1 MANPALL
8 QMLGC
13 SSFEELVERNL
24 EKEGFEPSYSRA
36 EFINRIEN
44 EGRITGL
51 ESAWRRQDGAT
62 LFVRESARAV
72 RDDSGRVLYYEGSV
86 EDITVRKQA
95 EEALRSLSL
104 RQEVLLAAIPE
115 IVMEVDSRKVYTWA
129 NRAGLDFFGDDVIG
143 KEASHYFEG
152 DQNTYEAVQPIFS
165 GEEGTIYVESW
176 QRRRDGQKR
185 LLGWWCRALKDPR
198 GNVIGALSSARD
210 ITDRRRAN
218 EALRE
223 SEQKY
228 RSFVERAGD
237 GILIIQEGVVKY
249 VNPELARMWGGE
261 PGGIIDRPFTDFVAT
276 ADLDLV
282 AEHYRRRLAGEN
294 IARVY
299 RATLVRRDGTGVPTE
314 LNSEVIEYDGRPAD
328 FVIIRDLTERQ
339 EAEKK
344 LKESEER
351 LRLTLEATQIGIW
364 DWDVKTDQWH
374 VSPVYYSMLGYEPRP
389 GLADRAEWLER
400 VHPDD
405 RARVQEEIQG
415 VLSGHFLTYE
425 YEARLRHADGTY
437 HWVSVAGFNIK
448 RDTDGKT
455 TRILGTRMDIT
466 ERKRAGE
473 ALRASEE
480 RYRRIAANIDG
491 VLYSVDAET
500 REFTYL
506 SPAFERMLGYN
517 EADVKEM
524 GGRKEFLRRV
534 IQYGD
539 FMGQDEY
546 LRNIKDHPATNTQHH
561 QESWWRCKNGA
572 LKCLEDRWISVY
584 EDDRLVST
592 DGVLIDVTERK
603 RAEQALRDSEE
614 RFSTIFRASPVGTCI
629 TRHSDGHLADV
640 NDAFLRLFGYSREEV
655 IGHTAL
661 ELGMWV
667 KPEARNAVIGV
678 LDQMGKVSDHELE
691 IRTKSGE
698 IQDTLI
704 SSELIELGGER
715 YMVSLLRDIT
725 ERKRAAAQVQAAL
738 DEKVVLLREVHHRV
752 KNILQAMIAL
762 MDMRMSKEPN
772 DEAGGFIREL
782 KEQTRTMSLVYE
794 QLYQSENLA
803 RVAMAPYLEKL
814 SANVFEAF
822 GGGRAIELQLDV
834 ATLVLDVSQAMPCG
848 LIVNELLTNSLKHA
862 FPEGFGKPP
871 RVSIALGQEGKT
883 CRLVVSDNGVG
894 LPPGDDGRG
903 SRSLGLRLVRLWATH
918 QLGGELEVRR
928 EDGTSF
934 RLTFA
939 ALKGVS
945 S

>member
-1 MANPALL
+1 MQAEETALRNEEKFTYVFEHSPIGESITLPSGEIRVNAALCAMLGYTREELESRRWQDITHPDDIAATDKALEPLLAGKQESTRFIKRYVRKNGLVVWADVSTSLRRDENRRPLYFVTAISDVIARRHEQERLRESEERFRAIFDNATIGLYRTTPDGRILMANPALL

-24 EKEGFEPSYSRA
+24 EEEGFEPSYSRA

-44 EGRITGL
+44 EGGIRGL

-72 RDDSGRVLYYEGSV
+72 PDDSGRVLYYEGSV
-86 EDITVRKQA
+86 EDITERKLA
-95 EEALRSLSL
+95 EEALRSLSV

-115 IVMEVDSRKVYTWA
+115 IVMEVDTRKVYTWA
-129 NRAGLDFFGDDVIG
+129 NRAGLDFFGDDVVG
-143 KEASHYFEG
+143 SEASRYFEG
-152 DQNTYEAVQPIFS
+152 DQNTYEAVQPVFS

-185 LLGWWCRALKDPR
+185 LLGWWCRTLKD
-198 GNVIGALSSARD
+198 GQGHVIGALSTASD
-210 ITDRRRAN
+210 ITERRRA
-218 EALRE
+218 EDALRE

-237 GILIIQEGVVKY
+237 GILIIQAGVVKY

-261 PGGIIDRPFTDFVAT
+261 PDGIIGRLFTDFVGE
-276 ADLDLV
+276 ADLALV
-282 AEHYRRRLAGEN
+282 AEHYRRRLAGED
-294 IARVY
+294 IPHVY
-299 RATLVRRDGTGVPTE
+299 LATLVRRDGSGVPTE

-328 FVIIRDLTERQ
+328 FVIIRDLTERR

-524 GGRKEFLRRV
+524 GGRK
-534 IQYGD
+534 
-539 FMGQDEY
+539 
-546 LRNIKDHPATNTQHH
+546 
-561 QESWWRCKNGA
+561 KNF
-572 LKCLEDRWISVY
+572 S
-584 EDDRLVST
+584 
-592 DGVLIDVTERK
+592 
-603 RAEQALRDSEE
+603 AE
-614 RFSTIFRASPVGTCI
+614 
-629 TRHSDGHLADV
+629 
-640 NDAFLRLFGYSREEV
+640 
-655 IGHTAL
+655 
-661 ELGMWV
+661 
-667 KPEARNAVIGV
+667 
-678 LDQMGKVSDHELE
+678 
-691 IRTKSGE
+691 
-698 IQDTLI
+698 
-704 SSELIELGGER
+704 
-715 YMVSLLRDIT
+715 
-725 ERKRAAAQVQAAL
+725 
-738 DEKVVLLREVHHRV
+738 
-752 KNILQAMIAL
+752 
-762 MDMRMSKEPN
+762 
-772 DEAGGFIREL
+772 
-782 KEQTRTMSLVYE
+782 
-794 QLYQSENLA
+794 
-803 RVAMAPYLEKL
+803 
-814 SANVFEAF
+814 
-822 GGGRAIELQLDV
+822 
-834 ATLVLDVSQAMPCG
+834 
-848 LIVNELLTNSLKHA
+848 
-862 FPEGFGKPP
+862 
-871 RVSIALGQEGKT
+871 
-883 CRLVVSDNGVG
+883 
-894 LPPGDDGRG
+894 
-903 SRSLGLRLVRLWATH
+903 
-918 QLGGELEVRR
+918 
-928 EDGTSF
+928 
-934 RLTFA
+934 
-939 ALKGVS
+939 
-945 S
+945 